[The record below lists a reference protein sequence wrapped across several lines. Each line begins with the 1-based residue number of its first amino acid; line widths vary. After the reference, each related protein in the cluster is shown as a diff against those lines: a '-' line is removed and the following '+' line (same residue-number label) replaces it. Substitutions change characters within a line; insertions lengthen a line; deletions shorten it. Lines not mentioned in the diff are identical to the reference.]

1 MKNIIC
7 LLSGTFSE
15 EKQIHIVNCLQGYA
29 DKLNLPFNIDLYQK
43 DNVDRGYHY
52 AIAGFISANA
62 LTKFTQLELI
72 ISLSAGVDNFVHELS
87 KPTRLGRIVHQPA
100 MNRMRE
106 YILYCVLDYTL
117 LMDKY
122 RRNQSLALW
131 GRTPPFAIAEDTI
144 GIMGLGKVGQH
155 LATTLSALGK
165 TVHGYSKTL
174 KAYVHQSFV
183 HHELDAFLSNT
194 HILINTL
201 PLDKNT
207 RGILNKRT
215 LNLLPDT
222 SCIINV
228 GRGGHIVE
236 QDLLAALDTNKLS
249 RVYLDVFD
257 TEPLPKNHP
266 FWHHEKIF
274 ITPHISGVFDVI
286 DVLEAAVE
294 QLKKYYEEG
303 VVVNEVEY

>member
-7 LLSGTFSE
+7 LLSETVPA
-15 EKQIHIVNCLQGYA
+15 EKQWQIIDRLQAYA
-29 DKLNLPFNIDLYQK
+29 DKLNLPFNIDLYQT
-43 DNVDRGYHY
+43 DSVDQGYHY
-52 AIAGFISANA
+52 AIAGFMPANA
-62 LTKFTQLELI
+62 LTKFSKLELVV
-72 ISLSAGVDNFVHELS
+72 SLNAGVDNLAHELS

-100 MNRMRE
+100 MNRMKE

-122 RRNQSLALW
+122 RKNQSLATW
-131 GRTPPFAIAEDTI
+131 DRAQPFAIAEDTI

-165 TVHGYSKTL
+165 TVHGYSKTA

-183 HHELDAFLSNT
+183 HHELDEFLSTT
-194 HILINTL
+194 HILVNAL

-207 RGILNKRT
+207 RGILNKHT
-215 LNLLPDT
+215 LNLLPDN

-236 QDLLAALDTNKLS
+236 KDLLAALDTNKLS

-257 TEPLPKNHP
+257 TEPLPENHP

-274 ITPHISGVFDVI
+274 ITPHISGAFDVV

-294 QLKKYYEEG
+294 QLQRYYEEG